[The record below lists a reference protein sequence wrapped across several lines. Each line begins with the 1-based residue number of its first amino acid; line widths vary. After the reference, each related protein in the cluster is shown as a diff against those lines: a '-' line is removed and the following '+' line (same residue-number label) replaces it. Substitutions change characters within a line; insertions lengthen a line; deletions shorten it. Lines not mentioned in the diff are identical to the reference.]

1 MKRLPITLLAIL
13 VSALAVLFTSLTPP
27 SASATSIAPGF
38 DFFQTTVGTSV
49 DLSGFG
55 LGVVPLEG
63 NPIGGS
69 FGNTDTIVSRQDGI
83 DPLSPPSGTGTIPI
97 ELVALSLVSV
107 NPVDLT
113 PLGGPFV
120 GVSSDLHITINK
132 ATEDI
137 GAAGGDDDGI
147 CDGGETCVTVPGI
160 AQPDALSPSIGQ
172 MKVNHT
178 TTAGGDLE
186 SCFGTTSDPEKC
198 ATLGVVGGGVFADSI
213 FTVVGGDPNDGGDV
227 LIAQAADRITLSGS
241 GVWQHASPAGYPV
254 VAAYQNGGFF
264 VTSITHTG
272 PHAVVPPIGGI
283 AEVLVGGSHSPAGPA
298 DGSGSSVGL
307 YAALAG
313 AVAAGA
319 IAIAASGWYARRRW
333 LR

>member
-1 MKRLPITLLAIL
+1 MKRLPVFLLGIL
-13 VSALAVLFTSLTPP
+13 VSALAVLFTSLTPR
-27 SASATSIAPGF
+27 SASAIIIIDGF
-38 DFFQTTVGTSV
+38 DFFETTVGTSV
-49 DLSGFG
+49 DLTGLG
-55 LGVVPLEG
+55 LGVVPLQG

-83 DPLSPPSGTGTIPI
+83 DPFTPPSGTGTIPI

-120 GVSSDLHITINK
+120 GTFSDLHVTINK
-132 ATEDI
+132 STEDI
-137 GAAGGDDDGI
+137 GAAGGNDDGV

-172 MKVNHT
+172 MKINHT
-178 TTAGGDLE
+178 TTAGGTLE
-186 SCFGTTSDPEKC
+186 SCFGETTDPGNC

-213 FTVVGGDPNDGGDV
+213 FTVVGGDPNFPLDI
-227 LIAQAADRITLSGS
+227 LINLPADRITLSGT

-254 VAAYQNGGFF
+254 VAAYQNGDLF

-272 PHAVVPPIGGI
+272 PHAVVTSIGGI
-283 AEVLVGGSHSPAGPA
+283 AEVLVGGSHSPAGPV

-319 IAIAASGWYARRRW
+319 IAITAGGWYARRRF
-333 LR
+333 R